1 MDMDHV
7 ANKRRKTEEEVRTSP
22 FDLAMTTAD
31 VFGCLACM
39 GVIHWHHAMC
49 YALAPCNVCVHT
61 GTM

>member
-31 VFGCLACM
+31 VFGATPLPS
-39 GVIHWHHAMC
+39 IHT
-49 YALAPCNVCVHT
+49 P
-61 GTM
+61 